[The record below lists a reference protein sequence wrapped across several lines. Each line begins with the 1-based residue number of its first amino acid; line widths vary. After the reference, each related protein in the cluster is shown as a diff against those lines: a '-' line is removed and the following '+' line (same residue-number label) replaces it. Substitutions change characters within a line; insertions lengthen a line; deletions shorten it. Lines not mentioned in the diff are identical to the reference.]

1 MANGGSSRGDAGGSY
16 DGVLDALWLAQ
27 YGGRALAAVPDGGT
41 AQHATLHPGYSPFS
55 LCATSDRLSAKKRSF
70 PALAK
75 KRLAPVSAPDRQKTD
90 PSIGVYVPAAGLA
103 VDAGCAPGDLLPG
116 RGGWT
121 RLQDDRRKLKAAMTG
136 AQLQVIGGGSV
147 VRILQP
153 HKAAQRDRYRVG
165 VSSPQPVGGKA
176 GRVVVGMSHRSR
188 RRMLELLHSLR
199 PDGVS
204 PLWQTLT
211 FPADYPDTPAARVAF
226 TTWLKRLARKFPA
239 YAAVWVIAPQ
249 KRGAPHLHLLMWGVV
264 DDGQR
269 LRAVKAWLSRAWHDI
284 AGGGDRHHLQ
294 YGCKVTRVSHDVGVR
309 RYIGKYQAKKDGTL
323 PGRSWGVVGRDLLP
337 VGRVIAAAVSATVAR
352 DLVRLVRRACK
363 VSMPRRGAGGVLT
376 GRWLKR
382 SPRLAADH
390 GATRWAT
397 DPAMWIAAAA
407 HLAGASPR
415 GSDLAMLQRA
425 DAALL
430 DDALSADRALL
441 DAVQLVA
448 RGALWRSI
456 AAAAATSAAG
466 AAGAAGSQP
475 VKVLKNAYKTPAG
488 SQTGRVRITGRSQNR
503 QRVLA

>member
-1 MANGGSSRGDAGGSY
+1 MANGGTGRGDAGGSY
-16 DGVLDALWLAQ
+16 DGVLDALWQAQ
-27 YGGRALAAVPDGGT
+27 YGGRSPGGDPDGGT

-70 PALAK
+70 PVLAK

-90 PSIGVYVPAAGLA
+90 PSIGIGIPATGLA

-153 HKAAQRDRYRVG
+153 HKAAQRDRYRVTGGG
-165 VSSPQPVGGKA
+165 VPSPQPVGGKA

-199 PDGVS
+199 SDGAS
-204 PLWQTLT
+204 PLWITLT
-211 FPADYPDTPAARVAF
+211 FPADFPDTPAARVAF
-226 TTWLKRLARKFPA
+226 STFLKRLARKFPA
-239 YAAVWVIAPQ
+239 YAAVWRIEKQ
-249 KRGAPHLHLLMWGVV
+249 KRGAPHDHLLMWGVV

-269 LRAVKAWLSRAWHDI
+269 LRAVKAWMTGAWHDI
-284 AGGGDRHHLQ
+284 AGGGDAWHSTF
-294 YGCKVTRVSHDVGVR
+294 GCKVTRVSHDVGVR
-309 RYIGKYQAKKDGTL
+309 RYIGKYQTKKGGEL
-323 PGRSWGVVGRDLLP
+323 PGRSWGVVGRHLLP

-415 GSDLAMLQRA
+415 GSDLAMLRRA

-430 DDALSADRALL
+430 GDAMSADRALL

-456 AAAAATSAAG
+456 AAAAATSA
-466 AAGAAGSQP
+466 GAAGSQP
-475 VKVLKNAYKTPAG
+475 VKVLQNAYKTPIG
-488 SQTGRVRITGRSQNR
+488 SQTRRAGITGRSQNR

>member
-1 MANGGSSRGDAGGSY
+1 MANGGRSGDAGGIY
-16 DGVLDALWLAQ
+16 DGVLDALWQAQ

-41 AQHATLHPGYSPFS
+41 AQHATLQPGYSPFS

-70 PALAK
+70 PAPAE
-75 KRLAPVSAPDRQKTD
+75 KRLAPFSTPDRQKK
-90 PSIGVYVPAAGLA
+90 PPHICVSAPAAGSA

-116 RGGWT
+116 RGGWS
-121 RLQDDRRKLKAAMTG
+121 RLQDDRRKLQAVMTG
-136 AQLQVIGGGSV
+136 AQLQVIGGAAV

-153 HKAAQRDRYRVG
+153 HNAAQRDRYRVTATTG
-165 VSSPQPVGGKA
+165 GSPQPVGGKA

-199 PDGVS
+199 SDGVS
-204 PLWQTLT
+204 PLWETLT
-211 FPADYPDTPAARVAF
+211 FPADYPDTLAARVAF
-226 TTWLKRLARKFPA
+226 TTFLKRLARKFPA

-249 KRGAPHLHLLMWGVV
+249 KRGAPHFHLLMWGVV

-269 LRAVKAWLSRAWHDI
+269 LQAVRAWMCRAWHAI

-309 RYIGKYQAKKDGTL
+309 RYIGKYQTKKDGLL

-337 VGRVIAAAVSATVAR
+337 VGRVIAAAVSPAVAR

-397 DPAMWIAAAA
+397 DPVMWIAAAA
-407 HLAGASPR
+407 QLGGASAR
-415 GSDLAMLQRA
+415 GSDLLMLQRA
-425 DAALL
+425 DAVLVG
-430 DDALSADRALL
+430 DPGGKS
-441 DAVQLVA
+441 AVQLVA
-448 RGALWRSI
+448 RGALWRTF
-456 AAAAATSAAG
+456 AAEAATR
-466 AAGAAGSQP
+466 AAGSQS
-475 VKVLKNAYKTPAG
+475 VKVPENAYKTAKNTDGTQAG
-488 SQTGRVRITGRSQNR
+488 TQAEHRRQRS
-503 QRVLA
+503 RVLA

>member
-1 MANGGSSRGDAGGSY
+1 
-16 DGVLDALWLAQ
+16 
-27 YGGRALAAVPDGGT
+27 
-41 AQHATLHPGYSPFS
+41 
-55 LCATSDRLSAKKRSF
+55 
-70 PALAK
+70 
-75 KRLAPVSAPDRQKTD
+75 
-90 PSIGVYVPAAGLA
+90 
-103 VDAGCAPGDLLPG
+103 
-116 RGGWT
+116 
-121 RLQDDRRKLKAAMTG
+121 MTG

-153 HKAAQRDRYRVG
+153 HNAAQRDRYRVTGGG
-165 VSSPQPVGGKA
+165 VPSPQPVGGKA

-199 PDGVS
+199 SDGAS
-204 PLWQTLT
+204 PLWITLT
-211 FPADYPDTPAARVAF
+211 FPADFPDTPAARVAF
-226 TTWLKRLARKFPA
+226 AKWLKRLARKFPA
-239 YAAVWVIAPQ
+239 YAAVWRIEKQ
-249 KRGAPHLHLLMWGVV
+249 KRGAPHDHLLMWGVV

-269 LRAVKAWLSRAWHDI
+269 LRAVKAWMTGAWHDI
-284 AGGGDRHHLQ
+284 AGGGDAWHSTF
-294 YGCKVTRVSHDVGVR
+294 GCKVTRVSHDVGVR
-309 RYIGKYQAKKDGTL
+309 RYIGKYQTKKGGEL

-407 HLAGASPR
+407 QLAGASPR

-430 DDALSADRALL
+430 DDAMSADRALL
-441 DAVQLVA
+441 DAAQLVA

-456 AAAAATSAAG
+456 AAAAATRAG
-466 AAGAAGSQP
+466 AAGAQTVRP
-475 VKVLKNAYKTPAG
+475 LENAQKTPIG
-488 SQTGRVRITGRSQNR
+488 SQTRRAGITGRSQTR